1 MKHLPSLPFLTL
13 QLVIKSCHCC
23 LGACLKQPT
32 LPPLADPG
40 AGHQELPVLFGG
52 LLGALHYC
60 FLQAVPGTLYGCTL
74 VAPLLM
80 KPQPCQWLWPAVLG
94 TLHAGTPWATLVHL
108 IWLLPWH
115 QCHPHWKHVAMCLV
129 LHPCAPCNHV
139 AIACLCKVTHVNFI
153 LSIFAVTLAVKE
165 RSSPTQMQP
174 KKEPIPNF
182 VSSQK

>member
-1 MKHLPSLPFLTL
+1 MHPCGT
-13 QLVIKSCHCC
+13 
-23 LGACLKQPT
+23 AAYEAT
-32 LPPLADPG
+32 A
-40 AGHQELPVLFGG
+40 LPVWEMVINN
-52 LLGALHYC
+52 YC
-60 FLQAVPGTLYGCTL
+60 FLQAVPGTLHGCTL
-74 VAPLLM
+74 VALLLV

-153 LSIFAVTLAVKE
+153 LSIFAVTLAVKNKKL
-165 RSSPTQMQP
+165 SSRLGIKCGARTRPCNMTCANTVCCHLQ
-174 KKEPIPNF
+174 
-182 VSSQK
+182 V